1 MKIIIDISEDIY
13 KKCQTSEFARKS
25 IYFDLVDA
33 IRRSTILPKGK
44 WIKQYQNVNGTD
56 FEVQNKVCSEC
67 NKSVK
72 YKYPFCPWC
81 GADMR
86 GDE

>member
-1 MKIIIDISEDIY
+1 MKIVIDINEELY
-13 KKCQTSEFARKS
+13 NYVKS
-25 IYFDLVDA
+25 LKSLPFT
-33 IRRSTILPKGK
+33 TILEEIVMNGTPLPKGK
-44 WIKQYQNVNGTD
+44 WTKQYQNVNGTD
-56 FEVQNKVCSEC
+56 FEIQNKVCSEC